1 MIIIDAAQGTPEWH
15 AARCGRVTASR
26 VADLMRQN
34 KGGVSATRAT
44 YIGELV
50 AERLSGFVAIDT
62 FTSKAI
68 EHGKEFEAEARR
80 AYAFMQDAD
89 VAEVGF
95 VVHPTI
101 ERAGCSP
108 DGLVGEHGL
117 VEFKCP
123 NSATH
128 IATLRGAPIKPDYV
142 KQMLWQMAC
151 CERQWCDF
159 VSYDPR
165 MPPNM
170 RLHVVRVQR
179 DEKAIADITDAVKA
193 AISEVEENVAQ
204 LKWMFGEAA

>member
-1 MIIIDAAQGTPEWH
+1 MIIIDAVQGSPEWH

-34 KGGVSATRAT
+34 KGGVSAMRAT

-50 AERLSGFVAIDT
+50 AERLSGFVAMDT
-62 FTSKAI
+62 FTNKAI
-68 EHGKEFEAEARR
+68 EHGREFEAEARKT
-80 AYAFMQDAD
+80 YAFMQDAE
-89 VAEVGF
+89 VTEVGF

-108 DGLVGEHGL
+108 DGLVGDHGL

-128 IATLRGAPIKPDYV
+128 IATLRGAPIKSEYV

-165 MPPNM
+165 MPPQM
-170 RLHVVRVQR
+170 RMHVVRVQR
-179 DEKAIADITDAVKA
+179 DEKAIADITDSVKG
-193 AISEVEENVAQ
+193 AIAEIEATVAE
-204 LKWMFGEAA
+204 LTRMFGESA